1 MPETRPVDVIE
12 IENHSTA
19 AGLRR
24 GLVIWSSVAPRLTAS
39 GPIPYPADDAN
50 APLEAGVVIS
60 IETTLPHKRRGFIKL
75 EDTIAVTADGYQAF
89 GDSARGW
96 NRIPE

>member
-1 MPETRPVDVIE
+1 
-12 IENHSTA
+12 
-19 AGLRR
+19 
-24 GLVIWSSVAPRLTAS
+24 
-39 GPIPYPADDAN
+39 
-50 APLEAGVVIS
+50 VVIS